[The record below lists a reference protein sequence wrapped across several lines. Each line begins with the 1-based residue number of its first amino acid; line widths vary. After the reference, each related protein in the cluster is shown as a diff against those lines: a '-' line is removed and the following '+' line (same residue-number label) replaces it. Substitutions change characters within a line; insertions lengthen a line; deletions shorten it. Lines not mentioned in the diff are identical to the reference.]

1 MKKSIKDLTEN
12 DVIATPTLEDW
23 KAVKKLF
30 PKIVLEDNRWD
41 EYKDQT
47 CIRPLG
53 CDGKG
58 RYSPL
63 SFYQSEGYTVHSL
76 TDFIEYEPPFNPKL
90 GDLVRVNDKPEP
102 RIYLFTNNGV
112 HYCVNS
118 NEEKEFHKGR
128 LFTAI
133 CWNEIYPYTP
143 PSITL
148 TPSQAIEKLKQL
160 PEFTNQEI
168 KIEG

>member
-53 CDGKG
+53 CDGTGLWANLSCYKSKG
-58 RYSPL
+58 NPI
-63 SFYQSEGYTVHSL
+63 HSL
-76 TDFIEYEPPFNPKL
+76 TDFIEYEPPFNPKF
-90 GDLVRVNDKPEP
+90 GDLVRVDEISEP

-112 HYCVNS
+112 HYCVNC
-118 NEEKEFHKGR
+118 NDENEFHKGKS
-128 LFTAI
+128 FTAVY
-133 CWNEIYPYTP
+133 WYSIYPYNP
-143 PSITL
+143 AITL
-148 TPSQAIEKLKQL
+148 THQQAIEKLKQL
-160 PEFTNQEI
+160 PEYEG
-168 KIEG
+168 KEVRIEG